1 VRKWDPVGAV
11 WILTAGCLQTE
22 SPGAGWAARCAAP

>member
-1 VRKWDPVGAV
+1 VLGLRGEVRKWDPVGAV

-22 SPGAGWAARCAAP
+22 SPGAG